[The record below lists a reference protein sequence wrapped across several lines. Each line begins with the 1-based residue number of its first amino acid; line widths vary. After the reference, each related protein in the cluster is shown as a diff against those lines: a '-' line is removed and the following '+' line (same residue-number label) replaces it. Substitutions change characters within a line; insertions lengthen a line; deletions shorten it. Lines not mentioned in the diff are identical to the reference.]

1 MVENFKTHSNMY
13 KPTKHETSLLLQKKK
28 KKKHET
34 SPLIKLSANFQ
45 LLFTKKKK
53 LPTTK
58 Y

>member
-1 MVENFKTHSNMY
+1 MVENFKTHSNIY

-28 KKKHET
+28 KKNET
-34 SPLIKLSANFQ
+34 SPLIKLSADFQ

-53 LPTTK
+53 KLPTTK